1 MYYTVPR
8 QRTLISKNITTNRE
22 LPADTIPLTSA
33 KTKTT
38 VATVRPTVQ
47 QKSLHNKTD
56 IAKQKVRHS
65 NAVAS
70 SESLKVA
77 TSTPKI
83 STSISLLARHQVAA
97 NTSTLNAT
105 SLSTIRNSNT
115 THRERPSFSKQR
127 PATIVK
133 PEKVVTKDPAEDPLS
148 K

>member
-33 KTKTT
+33 KTKT

-47 QKSLHNKTD
+47 QKTD